1 MNWFTDLKSKLS
13 ADTFRIL
20 SVLSGLLIL
29 MLFFSVTSQYFF
41 TSNNLLTIAL
51 QTSIIAIIAIGQTF
65 VLITAGIDLSIGSNM
80 ALAGVISG
88 MLMVNGYG
96 IFIAVI
102 AGVLSGAVV
111 GFLSGTIIVKGDLPP
126 FVVTLGAMSI
136 VRGAALVITNGI
148 PVSGLPKAFQ
158 LIGNGKLLSV
168 PIPAIIMI
176 IFTLIF
182 SFILSKTKLGNYIY
196 ASGSNIEAA
205 KLSGIDTG
213 KVIIIVYTFSGFLAA
228 SAGVIM
234 ASRIASGQ
242 PSAGM
247 GYELFAVAS
256 AVIGGTSLA
265 GGEGL
270 IIGTLIGALVIGV
283 LRNGLNLLNVSAFW
297 QEILIGAV
305 IILAVFA
312 DRIKHRNAEVV
323 KTKARSINEEKKKS
337 KEPQKAVAK
346 KSL

>member
-1 MNWFTDLKSKLS
+1 MSNYTKFKSKLTPES
-13 ADTFRIL
+13 FRIL

-29 MLFFSVTSQYFF
+29 MLFFSITSQYFF
-41 TSNNLLTIAL
+41 TTNNLLTVAL
-51 QTSIIAIIAIGQTF
+51 QSSIIAIIAIGQTF
-65 VLITAGIDLSIGSNM
+65 VLITAGIDLAIGSNM

-88 MLMVNGYG
+88 MLMVNGYNVFFAVLVG
-96 IFIAVI
+96 I
-102 AGVLSGAVV
+102 LSGALV
-111 GFLSGTIIVKGDLPP
+111 GFISGVIIVKGDLPP

-136 VRGAALVITNGI
+136 VRGIALVITKGI
-148 PVSGLPKAFQ
+148 PISGLPKSFQ
-158 LIGNGKLLSV
+158 VIGNGKLLHI

-176 IFTLIF
+176 LLTVIF

-196 ASGSNIEAA
+196 ASGSNLEAT
-205 KLSGIDTG
+205 KLSGINTN

-228 SAGVIM
+228 CAGVIM

-283 LRNGLNLLNVSAFW
+283 LRNGLNLLSVSAFW
-297 QEILIGAV
+297 QEILIGVV
-305 IILAVFA
+305 IILAVYA
-312 DRIKHRNAEVV
+312 DRIKHR
-323 KTKARSINEEKKKS
+323 KK
-337 KEPQKAVAK
+337 
-346 KSL
+346 